1 MYRSF
6 ITMVDMHS
14 RLESAEDMVA
24 QMMAAETS
32 PTMTPGAWALV
43 TAIMALLPSAARPGM
58 VSWTARAARPS
69 RVGKMDMAAMR
80 MAESQEAF
88 CAVRSSLAVS
98 NRETISGPAR
108 KVQK

>member
-1 MYRSF
+1 
-6 ITMVDMHS
+6 
-14 RLESAEDMVA
+14 
-24 QMMAAETS
+24 
-32 PTMTPGAWALV
+32 
-43 TAIMALLPSAARPGM
+43 
-58 VSWTARAARPS
+58 
-69 RVGKMDMAAMR
+69 MDMAAMR